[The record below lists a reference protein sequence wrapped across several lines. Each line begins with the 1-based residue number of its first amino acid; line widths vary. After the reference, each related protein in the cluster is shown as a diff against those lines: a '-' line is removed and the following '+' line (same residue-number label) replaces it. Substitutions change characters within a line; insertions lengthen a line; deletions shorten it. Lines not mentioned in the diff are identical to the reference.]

1 MTHASRK
8 EGSKSRRSL
17 LVGIHAMITSFG
29 LERAKFHYQI
39 LINSKIS
46 HGDQSFEI
54 LNPFNLLLKQKG
66 LRRCGKSCR
75 LRWLNDLKPDVKRG
89 NISPD
94 EEDLIIRL
102 HKLLGNRWAL
112 IAGRLPGRTD
122 NEIKNYW
129 NSTVKRKVQANNQKQ
144 PRRAKKVAK
153 KQTRKTS
160 SALNKVSISTNN
172 SLPSPP
178 VSAEHK
184 ETDQILRVP
193 SIEEGTLEKYLI
205 EDSNSNDE
213 LLLFTND
220 NAVPCNLMDFDMGQM
235 SLSYFLQTDISSNSN
250 NIHVD
255 GSSPSSPDVA
265 SLFPEAMLTNWTYE
279 DGFELEEAMGP

>member
-1 MTHASRK
+1 MGRSPTGGIIRGTWTATEDKILTAYVRNYGEGNWARVPK
-8 EGSKSRRSL
+8 E
-17 LVGIHAMITSFG
+17 TG
-29 LERAKFHYQI
+29 LK
-39 LINSKIS
+39 
-46 HGDQSFEI
+46 
-54 LNPFNLLLKQKG
+54 
-66 LRRCGKSCR
+66 RCGKSCR
-75 LRWLNDLKPDVKRG
+75 LRWLNYLKPDVKRG

-129 NSTVKRKVQANNQKQ
+129 NSSLKRKVQANDQKQ
-144 PRRAKKVAK
+144 PRRGNKDTK

-160 SALNKVSISTNN
+160 TGLNKAAPCTNS

-178 VSAEHK
+178 VLAENI
-184 ETDQILRVP
+184 ETDQILTAS

-205 EDSNSNDE
+205 ENPNSNDE

-220 NAVPCNLMDFDMGQM
+220 NDVPCNFLIDLDMGQM
-235 SLSYFLQTDISSNSN
+235 SFSDFLQTDIFSDSN
-250 NIHVD
+250 NMLVN
-255 GSSPSSPDVA
+255 GPAPSYPDEA
-265 SLFPEAMLTNWTYE
+265 SLFPEAMLQNWICE
-279 DGFELEEAMGP
+279 DGFELELAMGP